1 MTLGRTGMTSVLLS
15 GSVWGRIRR
24 LSRSSASTLAAAP
37 YFGAGATGLLT
48 FRAGNAIV
56 LKFDREA
63 IGSGQVDPR
72 EVVKAI
78 RQGVQVHHCSN
89 LHAKVFVFDKTAV
102 VGSSNVSH
110 NSERQLLE
118 ACVETTDRKVV
129 EAARRFIRG
138 LLGDR
143 IGLDFAQKMIPY
155 YRPPKWPRKGAPRS
169 RTTRRTPTQSD
180 MWWVSLAEGSWDD
193 ADLEQEEKGLPIAR
207 KAIKNPGAFEV
218 KDFRWSG
225 SPLFGVGQRII
236 ECTKTENRKVVV
248 SPPSRVVSIRRY
260 SSKGRKRAIIYLEKP
275 RKQRQ
280 RKLAAVLKNLGSTAA
295 RLGAPR
301 RTKQIRDPELVY
313 EIGRLWA

>member
-1 MTLGRTGMTSVLLS
+1 M
-15 GSVWGRIRR
+15 
-24 LSRSSASTLAAAP
+24 AAVP

-48 FRAGNAIV
+48 LRAGNAVV
-56 LKFDREA
+56 LKFDRDA

-78 RQGVQVHHCSN
+78 RRGVQVHHCSN
-89 LHAKVFVFDKTAV
+89 LHAKVFVFGKTAV

-129 EAARRFIRG
+129 ESAGRFIRG

-155 YRPPKWPRKGAPRS
+155 YRPPKWPGKGVPRS
-169 RTTRRTPTQSD
+169 RRTKRTPAQSD
-180 MWWVSLAEGSWDD
+180 LWWVSLVEGPWED
-193 ADLEQEEKGLPIAR
+193 ADYEEEEKGLPTAK

-225 SPLFGVGQRII
+225 SQFSVGQRII
-236 ECTKTENRKVVV
+236 ECTKTENRKVFV

-260 SSKGRKRAIIYLEKP
+260 SSKGRKRAIVYLERP
-275 RKQRQ
+275 RKQRR
-280 RKLAAVLKNLGSTAA
+280 RKLTAVLKNLGSTAA

-313 EIGRLWA
+313 ELGRLWA